1 MTRTTLLKYAILT
14 LTLTR
19 TVLFTLST
27 EIKLLHSQR
36 WILGQ
41 MLKRISGQMLGWILG
56 QMSGWILG
64 QVLGWILG
72 RI

>member
-14 LTLTR
+14 RTLTR

-41 MLKRISGQMLGWILG
+41 ILGWILG
-56 QMSGWILG
+56 QMLERILG

-72 RI
+72 QV